1 MKQELITIPKEKYE
15 ILIKKAEIA
24 DDALIQL
31 KLSLD
36 DLKHKRISK
45 FDQIPLR

>member
-1 MKQELITIPKEKYE
+1 METITITKEKYKQ
-15 ILIKKAEIA
+15 LKKKTKIA

-36 DLKHKRISK
+36 DLRHDRFKRVA
-45 FDQIPLR
+45 